1 MFLNF
6 FLCVCVFSEVVFETL
21 VDNIENYK
29 RIHFQWNR
37 QNLDPEKFKSLWAL
51 EAELEPDTNMDE
63 VKYNG
68 KVRFSLEKK
77 SDDEEGGLPCTMR
90 YSDKNA
96 TPDIHVR
103 SEAGGLPRTMMYSD
117 KRPDDIR
124 VRSEAGELPRTMM
137 YSGKRPDD
145 IRVRS
150 EAGGLP
156 RTMMYSGK
164 RPDDIRVW
172 SEAGGLPRTMMYSG
186 KRPDDIHII
195 PRSEDVALPR
205 TMRYSGCVHS
215 AGCTGKRD
223 GIGEIKY
230 SQTEANERY
239 SVQRHRTN
247 TAEVPLPRTMRYSG
261 NKAPWSSFS
270 ENIFMNA
277 LENQYSQPMMYSD
290 KKQQVPSVPDENI
303 LVGRAQDESEDIY
316 PRTMMYNGPIELV
329 RPYENPQMM
338 MYSGKK
344 QTIPSVPDER
354 ILIKRA
360 QDDSEDK
367 YPRTMM
373 YNSRPIE
380 LARPYENPQVMMYSD
395 KKQPIPS
402 VPDERILIKR
412 AQDESEDIF
421 PRTMMYNSRPIEL
434 ARPYENPQMMMY
446 SDKKQPIPS
455 VPDER
460 ILIKR
465 AQDESEDIYPRMMMY
480 NSRPIELAR
489 PYENPQMMMY
499 SDRKQ
504 PIPSVPDERI
514 LIERAQDESEY
525 VYPRTMMYNSRP
537 IELARPYEN
546 PQMMMYSDKKQPIP
560 SVPDERIL
568 IKRAQDESE
577 DIYPRMMMYNS
588 RPIELARPYENPQMM
603 MYSDRKQPIPS
614 VPDERILIER
624 AQDESEYVYP
634 RTMMY
639 NSRPI
644 ELARP
649 YENPQMMM
657 YSDKKQPISSVPDER
672 ILIKRAQD
680 KSEAVYPR
688 TMMYNSRPIELARP
702 YENPQMMMYSDKQP
716 VPSVPEERVLIKRVQ
731 DEPEAQAMMYIDP
744 EPGIDP
750 HVSKRISSKRLNK
763 LREGSHPQP
772 MLFSGNSQESSKK
785 ALHVVTLKDA
795 TSDRKSQKISSD
807 YFTLKNVTQYK
818 YLLRDNV
825 EGKTQ
830 WFKITNSLIKLIPN
844 DTSDYFHHWKNII
857 SVFSDETLSRK
868 KYAQMFPS
876 LCVHDAIKN
885 VGNTDIYLKL
895 FWPFILE
902 NAVMIQKLALLGL
915 SGKIVPIE
923 KQKLAFFHELEK
935 YQTIKIPVAQDKI
948 ILSFNHPELV
958 EGLKRAGL
966 LEISKDYVDAGLHLY
981 TPEEQSVIENKV
993 YAAMDLINKTSPEL
1007 YLAITQ
1013 LIGSIA
1019 FYKAEQPGYAG
1030 GSISSALG
1038 VIWEDPRAYKEFSV
1052 PHYAE
1057 QIVHEFIHNTLFL
1070 VDMVKELFV
1079 DHRKFLKAKVW
1090 SPIRHQLRSYDR
1102 TFHACYVSTGNQTF
1116 LSLMVQVYSIC

>member
-6 FLCVCVFSEVVFETL
+6 FLRVCVFSEVVFETL

-186 KRPDDIHII
+186 KRPDDIHVI

-215 AGCTGKRD
+215 AGCT
-223 GIGEIKY
+223 GEIKY

-261 NKAPWSSFS
+261 KKAPLSSFS

-316 PRTMMYNGPIELV
+316 PRTMMYNGPIELI

-344 QTIPSVPDER
+344 QTLPSVPDER

-373 YNSRPIE
+373 YNSAPIE

-465 AQDESEDIYPRMMMY
+465 AQDESEDIYPR
-480 NSRPIELAR
+480 
-489 PYENPQMMMY
+489 
-499 SDRKQ
+499 
-504 PIPSVPDERI
+504 
-514 LIERAQDESEY
+514 
-525 VYPRTMMYNSRP
+525 
-537 IELARPYEN
+537 
-546 PQMMMYSDKKQPIP
+546 
-560 SVPDERIL
+560 
-568 IKRAQDESE
+568 
-577 DIYPRMMMYNS
+577 
-588 RPIELARPYENPQMM
+588 
-603 MYSDRKQPIPS
+603 
-614 VPDERILIER
+614 
-624 AQDESEYVYP
+624 
-634 RTMMY
+634 
-639 NSRPI
+639 
-644 ELARP
+644 
-649 YENPQMMM
+649 
-657 YSDKKQPISSVPDER
+657 
-672 ILIKRAQD
+672 
-680 KSEAVYPR
+680 

-731 DEPEAQAMMYIDP
+731 DEPEAQAMMNIDP

-785 ALHVVTLKDA
+785 ALHVVTLKHA